1 MVKSVK
7 TVVSSLVSKE
17 EVQRAEIDDLVEKRF
32 EGSLPAFIAS
42 FASGR
47 GLSEKEVD
55 EIRRIIGK

>member
-1 MVKSVK
+1 M
-7 TVVSSLVSKE
+7 
-17 EVQRAEIDDLVEKRF
+17 QRAEINDLVEKRF
-32 EGSLPAFIAS
+32 EGSLPAFIAA